1 MNKQQGFQPESSLKV
16 TILKSSNKKSIKIS
30 LRFSRSYV
38 IPFFIEGAYATT
50 TATATKT
57 FTEKVKPEFIA
68 LIPSRSIRQTLA
80 IFSGVEF

>member
-30 LRFSRSYV
+30 LRFSLSYV
-38 IPFFIEGAYATT
+38 ISFFPWGSLSNDDGEGYENV
-50 TATATKT
+50 
-57 FTEKVKPEFIA
+57 TEKVKPDFIA
-68 LIPSRSIRQTLA
+68 LIPSRSIRQMLA